1 VSMVVIVFGLIA
13 FSIGLLMIIV
23 ALKDNSG
30 EPDRVETQSI
40 VGIIL
45 YIISLVTVRGG
56 FS

>member
-1 VSMVVIVFGLIA
+1 MVMIVFGLIA

-30 EPDRVETQSI
+30 EPDRVKTRSI

-45 YIISLVTVRGG
+45 SIISLVTVRGG